1 MIGYGLGSAI
11 PAAGLVRLCCLAA
24 YVTDYLRRATAAR
37 AGVRPNVHQIS
48 PPAVVTASNGR
59 IPPPLF
65 RRHLYRYGVRA
76 NGLGG

>member
-1 MIGYGLGSAI
+1 VIGYGSGLGDPCCRSRPALLPGGIGYGLS
-11 PAAGLVRLCCLAA
+11 PAGYRGTGWC
-24 YVTDYLRRATAAR
+24 
-37 AGVRPNVHQIS
+37 PNVHQIS